1 MKHTLLDHID
11 EAAGMYE
18 AGASSEEVGARFGGA
33 SLTVLKYLKAHGV
46 TIRKPGQRLN
56 GSPKRLLSPE
66 QELSV
71 VGKYIEGAPTRQLA
85 VEMGVSQ
92 DTIRKILVRRGETI
106 RPRDTS
112 RRVPDE
118 RLLELHT
125 RYLESESMENLARE
139 VGYAPAGLAA
149 AFKALGLPA
158 RPKGKRPIPMDD
170 PRMARAL
177 MAWDSGIGFKRA
189 ARDAGL
195 GETTLRKCM
204 RETGRDPS
212 SRRWG
217 PGHSHWKGGR
227 QVTTGGYV
235 RIWIAPDDP
244 LAAMGNNRG
253 FVLEHRLIMARHLA
267 RVLKRQETIHH
278 INGIKDDNRLE
289 NLELRQ
295 GQHGKN
301 QAFKCADCGSR
312 NIVPVNL
319 G

>member
-1 MKHTLLDHID
+1 
-11 EAAGMYE
+11 MYE

-66 QELSV
+66 QELLMV
-71 VGKYIEGAPTRQLA
+71 EKYVEGASTRQLA

-92 DTIRKILVRRGETI
+92 DTIRKALVRQGEI
-106 RPRDTS
+106 VRPRDTS
-112 RRVPDE
+112 RRVSDE
-118 RLLELHT
+118 RLLGLHE
-125 RYLESESMENLARE
+125 RYLESESMEDLAHE
-139 VGYAPAGLAA
+139 VGYTSAGLSA

-158 RPKGKRPIPMDD
+158 RPKGKRPIPRDD

-177 MAWDSGIGFKRA
+177 AAWDSGVGFKRA
-189 ARDAGL
+189 AMEAGL

-244 LAAMGNNRG
+244 LSGMRNNRG
-253 FVLEHRLIMARHLA
+253 FVLEHRLVMARHLG
-267 RVLKRQETIHH
+267 RVLKGEETVHH
-278 INGIKDDNRLE
+278 INGVRDDNRIE

-295 GQHGKN
+295 GAHGRN
-301 QAFKCADCGSR
+301 QAFRCADCGSC
-312 NIVPVNL
+312 NVVPVSL
-319 G
+319 S